1 MSGITGDNN
10 KNFPFLVGRNK
21 EVNELYWW
29 RSYRNC

>member
-21 EVNELYWW
+21 EVNELY
-29 RSYRNC
+29 